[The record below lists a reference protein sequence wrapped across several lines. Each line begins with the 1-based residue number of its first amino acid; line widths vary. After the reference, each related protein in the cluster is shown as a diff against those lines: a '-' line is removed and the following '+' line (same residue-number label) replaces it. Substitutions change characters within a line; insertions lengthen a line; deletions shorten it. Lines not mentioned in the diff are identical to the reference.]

1 MRVDHLD
8 IIQIW
13 TETAMHTQYPIIN
26 KSTKWQNIEDFL
38 ELSPQ
43 FYIISSFAL
52 VIKTVHPVNLM
63 AFVVSSEEEEVFWVL
78 DFVRE
83 EEADGLQTLL
93 PAVHV
98 VAEEEELP
106 RREVHAQLPD
116 VVREEI
122 QVLFRFEER
131 TYTGG

>member
-13 TETAMHTQYPIIN
+13 TETTMHTQYPIIN

-43 FYIISSFAL
+43 FNIISSFAL

-63 AFVVSSEEEEVFWVL
+63 AFVVSSEYEKVVRVL
-78 DFVRE
+78 DFISYHQ
-83 EEADGLQTLL
+83 ANSFDTLF
-93 PAVHV
+93 ASINV
-98 VAEEEELP
+98 VT
-106 RREVHAQLPD
+106 HKKK
-116 VVREEI
+116 
-122 QVLFRFEER
+122 F
-131 TYTGG
+131 